1 MALLTATQARVYL
14 AYLDSSEDTL
24 IDTMI
29 ARATSVLAAWC
40 GWPRND
46 SGGQTMEASTY
57 TFYLDAPTDE
67 GAQEIAVPVW
77 PLVTVTSVYDD
88 PERAYG
94 ASTLVSSG
102 DYDTDLQAG
111 RIILKPSSTLGK
123 FSTARRA
130 LKVTVSAGY
139 STAPADLA
147 QALGM
152 MVKHLL
158 ELRHTQ
164 GASSVDTGDGA
175 AQRREEDI
183 PAAVKQMLRPYTIWV
198 GLA

>member
-14 AYLDSSEDTL
+14 AYLDSSEDAL
-24 IDTMI
+24 VETMV

-46 SGGQTMEASTY
+46 AGGQTFEASAY
-57 TFYLDAPTDE
+57 TFYLDGPTDE
-67 GAQEIAVPVW
+67 DAQEVAVPVW
-77 PLVTVTSVYDD
+77 PLVSVTSVYDD

-102 DYDTDLQAG
+102 DYDVDLQAG
-111 RIILKPSSTLGK
+111 RVILKPASTLGA

-139 STAPADLA
+139 SSAPADLA

-152 MVKHLL
+152 MTKHLL

-164 GASSVDTGDGA
+164 GASSVDTGDGSSS
-175 AQRREEDI
+175 RRDEDI
-183 PAAVKQMLRPYTIWV
+183 PAAVKQLLIPYRVRP